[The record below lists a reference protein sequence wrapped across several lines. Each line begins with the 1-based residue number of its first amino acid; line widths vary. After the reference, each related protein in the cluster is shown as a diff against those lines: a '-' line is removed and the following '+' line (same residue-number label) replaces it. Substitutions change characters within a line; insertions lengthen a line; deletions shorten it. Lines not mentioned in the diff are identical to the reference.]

1 MKIVFLLLA
10 CIWVAQIANA
20 EVDPP
25 VNAMGLAETI
35 RTAIDNSPTID
46 AAQKTVAVNA
56 LQYKSSIAKLL
67 PSLDFTTTDGLQ
79 NNIAVS
85 SNQDAL
91 FFSNP
96 TAPWAS
102 SLNLGLTESL
112 YDNGVTLTSIAI
124 SDLNRTLADVSAQK
138 ARDTLVLNIA
148 TEFYTYS
155 QSKVLLQV
163 RIQQK
168 KILDKQYE
176 LLEAQ
181 YQQGFKT
188 RADYLR
194 LKTQVQQAEIDLISA
209 EDAIQQSLARLK
221 GDMGVNDKPGKE
233 VSDFIPV
240 EVNRNERFDILENAK
255 APELADFYD
264 MRLGKIQTDINDKN
278 VDLVKRQYYP
288 QISLNGGVAYQN
300 QSFLNSTTPFED
312 GHQLSWNALVTI
324 QYNLW
329 DWGIRNRNIDV
340 AEYSRDIQTDTINL
354 GLEQVHSSVEQ
365 LISGFTRI
373 HRNYKLSLDL
383 LAMEEESN
391 RLVEQ
396 QYQDGKVTYL
406 DLITSLTELLN
417 AKVQYYSAYYEALL
431 NVAKYD
437 YYKGNIY
444 DSLTK

>member
-1 MKIVFLLLA
+1 MKIFLLLA
-10 CIWVAQIANA
+10 CIWVAFASNA
-20 EVDPP
+20 FGSVGMSS
-25 VNAMGLAETI
+25 ALTLADTI
-35 RTAIDNSPTID
+35 RSAIENSPTID
-46 AAQKTVAVNA
+46 AAQKTVSINA
-56 LQYKSSIAKLL
+56 LQYKSSVAKLL

-112 YDNGVTLTSIAI
+112 YDNGVTLTGIAI
-124 SDLNRTLADVSAQK
+124 SDLNRSLADVSAAK

-148 TEFYTYS
+148 TEFYTFS
-155 QSKVLLQV
+155 QSSVLLQV
-163 RIQQK
+163 RKQQK
-168 KILDKQYE
+168 QILDKQYQ

-194 LKTQVQQAEIDLISA
+194 LKTQVQQAEIDEISA

-221 GDMGVNDKPGKE
+221 GVMGVNDKPI
-233 VSDFIPV
+233 VPSDFIPV
-240 EVNRNERFDILENAK
+240 DVNRSEHFDFLWSAK
-255 APELADFYD
+255 APELETFYD
-264 MRLGKIQTDINDKN
+264 MRLGKIQNDINDRN
-278 VDLVKRQYYP
+278 VDLVRRNYYP
-288 QISLNGGVAYQN
+288 QISLNGGVSYQN
-300 QSFLNSTTPFED
+300 QSFLNSATPFED
-312 GHQLSWNALVTI
+312 GHQLSWDALVTLQWNI
-324 QYNLW
+324 W
-329 DWGIRNRNIDV
+329 DWGIRRRNVDV
-340 AEYSRDIQTDTINL
+340 AELNRDVQNDTINL
-354 GLEQVHSSVEQ
+354 GLEQVHSSVDQ
-365 LISGFTRI
+365 LLAGFTRI
-373 HRNYKLSLDL
+373 HKNYKLSLDL

-396 QYQDGKVTYL
+396 QYRDGKVTYL
-406 DLITSLTELLN
+406 DLITSLNELLN
-417 AKVQYYSAYYEALL
+417 AKVQFYSAYYEALL

-444 DSLTK
+444 ESLAK